1 MARPRSKGNPLA
13 AGFALIFPENWR
25 RRYILA
31 EMAHTDSKAAAAE
44 TPPAKNPRHWLI
56 VAGQILFFILIWL
69 AADYVGRKLGGKI
82 PGSVLGMMGVLLL
95 LGWGM
100 IEPKHIQQG
109 AQVLLAEMLLFFVP
123 AFVGLVNYSGLLGWQ
138 GLRLLAMIA
147 LGTIMVMVGTV
158 WVVDRVFRWE
168 SRKNSVRRSQA

>member
-1 MARPRSKGNPLA
+1 M
-13 AGFALIFPENWR
+13 
-25 RRYILA
+25 
-31 EMAHTDSKAAAAE
+31 DSKTAGAE
-44 TPPAKNPRHWLI
+44 PPPVKHAGHWLI
-56 VAGQILFFILIWL
+56 MVGQIVFFILVWL
-69 AADYVGRKLGGKI
+69 VADFIGRRMGGKI
-82 PGSVLGMMGVLLL
+82 PGSVLGMAGVLLL

-158 WVVDRVFRWE
+158 WVVDRVFQWE
-168 SRKNSVRRSQA
+168 SRRNSVRRSQA